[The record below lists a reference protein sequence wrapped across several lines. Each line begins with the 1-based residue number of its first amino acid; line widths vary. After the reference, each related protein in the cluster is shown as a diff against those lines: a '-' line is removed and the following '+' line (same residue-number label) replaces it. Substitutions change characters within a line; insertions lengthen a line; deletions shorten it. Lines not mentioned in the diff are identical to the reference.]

1 MGSKAI
7 EAIAEYRND
16 VERSLRLY
24 FREVSPSFS
33 ELFLGTPP
41 HEVRAAWDKVLADRL
56 EETDRWS
63 AFFILASLEKTF
75 RDDYRLRCKKRAR
88 DGLSKVFRDLWKDRK
103 IKANKA
109 NLDKHIFQ
117 AWKENRPELRR
128 LIGELRGAFN
138 FRNHMAHGLLWDR
151 GKYDFDFVYH
161 LAIGVLNDFA
171 LQGLD

>member
-24 FREVSPSFS
+24 FRDVPPSFS
-33 ELFLGTPP
+33 ALFFGTPLD
-41 HEVRAAWDKVLADRL
+41 EVRAAWDTVLADRL

-63 AFFILASLEKTF
+63 AFFILASLEKAF
-75 RDDYRLRCKKRAR
+75 RSDYEHRCKKRLK
-88 DGLSKVFRDLWKDRK
+88 DGLSRVFQDLWRRRK
-103 IKANKA
+103 TRAS
-109 NLDKHIFQ
+109 LDEHIFQ
-117 AWKENRPELRR
+117 AWKEHRPELRR
-128 LIGELRGAFN
+128 PIGELRGAFN

-161 LAIGVLNDFA
+161 LAAGVLNDFA
-171 LQGLD
+171 LLGSD

>member
-33 ELFLGTPP
+33 ALFLGTPP

-56 EETDRWS
+56 EATDRWS
-63 AFFILASLEKTF
+63 AFFILASLEKAF
-75 RDDYRLRCKKRAR
+75 RDDYRHRCKKRMR
-88 DGLSKVFRDLWKDRK
+88 DDLSKVLRDLWRDRK
-103 IKANKA
+103 TKASLN
-109 NLDKHIFQ
+109 KHIFQ

-151 GKYDFDFVYH
+151 GNTISILSTILRPVF
-161 LAIGVLNDFA
+161 
-171 LQGLD
+171 